1 MLPGS
6 VQSTGMMTHNHDVPA
21 SGGGA
26 VQVSR
31 SQSIPSEPRVVKLLK
46 DDQRGLGISITV
58 SAERMSYCN
67 SF

>member
-1 MLPGS
+1 
-6 VQSTGMMTHNHDVPA
+6 MMTHSHDVTA

-46 DDQRGLGISITV
+46 DEQRGLGISITV
-58 SAERMSYCN
+58 SADRMSYCN
-67 SF
+67 SC